1 MLYCIKVMHMVV
13 LSSTSSDWHCKEIPM
28 KSCVFIMATDSIHER
43 NLSQASELGNTAFS
57 LKNTLFLSFGCF
69 ESCNQLLF
77 PLRFGHQ
84 QANSQIC
91 SPPLATEQNSVTY
104 ICCGLILLSFILYS
118 QNSSTF
124 CLDFI
129 THFFLSNCIIK
140 ITNKQ

>member
-13 LSSTSSDWHCKEIPM
+13 LSSTSTHWHCKEIPM
-28 KSCVFIMATDSIHER
+28 KSSCVFIMATDSIHER
-43 NLSQASELGNTAFS
+43 NLSQASELGNTACS

-84 QANSQIC
+84 QAYSQIC
-91 SPPLATEQNSVTY
+91 SPPLTTEQSNVTY

-124 CLDFI
+124 CLD
-129 THFFLSNCIIK
+129 LSPISFYPIVLLK
-140 ITNKQ
+140 